1 MKTLEVSEQTYN
13 NFMKFK
19 QAVEENS
26 WEKVTEDE
34 VLDFMIRAIMSSVE
48 LGDEDEGEDDHHC
61 WGDHCCW
68 HCHHH

>member
-48 LGDEDEGEDDHHC
+48 LGDEEVEDDHHC

>member
-26 WEKVTEDE
+26 WENVTEDE

-48 LGDEDEGEDDHHC
+48 LGDVEAEDDHHC

>member
-26 WEKVTEDE
+26 WEKVTED
-34 VLDFMIRAIMSSVE
+34 
-48 LGDEDEGEDDHHC
+48 
-61 WGDHCCW
+61 
-68 HCHHH
+68 